1 MPADITIELIAGK
14 IKHHAQADKV
24 AFDAEISERTEQ
36 YAQDF
41 ETLRADH
48 AADMVALDGNYTSLS
63 SFHYTQDQEY
73 IDQALNSEMK
83 RLTTAINGLPV
94 SSLDEANNAIALH
107 NEKYNS
113 DLAASISEADLE
125 YNAYVTKVGELSHF
139 TEVFPG
145 VA

>member
-73 IDQALNSEMK
+73 IDQALNSSMQ

-113 DLAASISEADLE
+113 DLAASIGEADAE
-125 YNAYVTKVGELSHF
+125 YDEYVTKVGELVDF
-139 TEVFPG
+139 TAGFTG
-145 VA
+145 AA